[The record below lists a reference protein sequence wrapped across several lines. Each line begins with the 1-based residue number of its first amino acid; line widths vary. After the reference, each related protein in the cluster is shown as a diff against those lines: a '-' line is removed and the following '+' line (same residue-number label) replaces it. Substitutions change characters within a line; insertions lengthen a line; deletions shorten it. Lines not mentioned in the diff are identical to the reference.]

1 MARTHGKDSNFSFN
15 SVAIEDE
22 LSSITM
28 NASVTESDIT
38 AFGDVYQ
45 NFLAGK
51 KDVSFDVSGALDM
64 DFASDG
70 DATIFDHIAL
80 TSGPKTLIY
89 DPDGA
94 GPDTDSPEYTCTSSG
109 LTGAMVSSYTINL
122 PVGDA
127 ATYTATFQCSGSTTR
142 AVS

>member
-28 NASVTESDIT
+28 SATVAESDVT
-38 AFGDVYQ
+38 SFNDTYQ

-51 KDVSFDVSGALDM
+51 KDVSFDVSGALDA

-80 TSGPKTLIY
+80 TSGPKTLIF

>member
-22 LSSITM
+22 LSSIPMT
-28 NASVTESDIT
+28 ASVAEADIT
-38 AFGDVYQ
+38 AFGDVNQ

-51 KDVSFDVSGALDM
+51 KDISFDVTGAIDM

-80 TSGPKTLIY
+80 TSGPKTLVY

-94 GPDTDSPEYTCTSSG
+94 GPDTNSPEYTCTSSG
-109 LTGAMVSSYTINL
+109 LTGAMVSSYTISL

-127 ATYTATFQCSGSTTR
+127 ATYTASFQCSGSTTR

>member
-22 LSSITM
+22 LTSIAMT
-28 NASVTESDIT
+28 ASVAEGDIT
-38 AFGDVYQ
+38 AFGDAYQ

-70 DATIFDHIAL
+70 DATIFDHLAL

-94 GPDTDSPEYTCTSSG
+94 GPDSDSPEYTCTSSG

>member
-15 SVAIEDE
+15 GVAIEDE
-22 LSSITM
+22 LNSITM
-28 NASVTESDIT
+28 NATVAESDIS
-38 AFGDVYQ
+38 AFSDTYQ
-45 NFLAGK
+45 NFIAGK
-51 KDVSFDVSGALDM
+51 KNVTFDVAGSLDM
-64 DFASDG
+64 AASQG
-70 DATIFDHIAL
+70 DATIFDHL
-80 TSGPKTLIY
+80 HTTSGPKTLVF

-94 GPDTDSPEYTCTSSG
+94 GPDTNSPEYTCTSSG
-109 LTGAMVSSYTINL
+109 LTGAMVSSYTISL

>member
-15 SVAIEDE
+15 GVAIEDE
-22 LSSITM
+22 LNSITM
-28 NASVTESDIT
+28 TASVAESDIT
-38 AFGDVYQ
+38 AFGDAYQ

-51 KDVSFDVSGALDM
+51 KDISFDVTGALDM

-80 TSGPKTLIY
+80 TSGP
-89 DPDGA
+89 
-94 GPDTDSPEYTCTSSG
+94 
-109 LTGAMVSSYTINL
+109 MVSSYSISL

>member
-22 LSSITM
+22 LNSVTM
-28 NASVTESDIT
+28 NAAVAESDVT
-38 AFGDVYQ
+38 SFADVYQ

-51 KDVSFDVSGALDM
+51 KNVTFDISGSLDM
-64 DFASDG
+64 TATQG
-70 DATIFDHIAL
+70 DATIFDHITL
-80 TSGPKTLIY
+80 TSGPKTLVF

-94 GPDTDSPEYTCTSSG
+94 GPDTNSPEYTCTSSG
-109 LTGAMVSSYTINL
+109 LTGALVTSYSITL
-122 PVGDA
+122 PVGGA
-127 ATYTATFQCSGSTTR
+127 ATYSASFQCSGATTR

>member
-15 SVAIEDE
+15 GVAIEDE

-28 NASVTESDIT
+28 NATVAESDVT
-38 AFGDVYQ
+38 AFSDTYG

-51 KDVSFDVSGALDM
+51 KGVSFDVAGSLDM
-64 DFASDG
+64 AASQG
-70 DATIFDHIAL
+70 DATIFDHL
-80 TSGPKTLIY
+80 TTSSGPKTLVF

-94 GPDTDSPEYTCTSSG
+94 GPDTNSPEYTCTSSG
-109 LTGAMVSSYTINL
+109 LTGAICSSYTINL
-122 PVGDA
+122 PVGGA
-127 ATYTATFQCSGSTTR
+127 ATYSASFQCSGSTTR

>member
-15 SVAIEDE
+15 GVAIEDE
-22 LSSITM
+22 LSSVTM
-28 NASVTESDIT
+28 NATVGESEIT
-38 AFGDVYQ
+38 AFGDAYS

-51 KDVSFDVSGALDM
+51 KGVSFDVSGAVDM

-70 DATIFDHIAL
+70 DATIFDHITL
-80 TSGPKTLIY
+80 TSGPKTLIF

-94 GPDTDSPEYTCTSSG
+94 GPDTNSPEYTCTSSG
-109 LTGAMVSSYTINL
+109 LTGALCTSYTINL
-122 PVGDA
+122 PVGGA
-127 ATYTATFQCSGSTTR
+127 ATYSATFQCSGSTTR